1 MARQKGNLLSIPLK
15 VLYVKTSLPGGANDI
30 YIDILNTL
38 KRPLNTGNLRDLRK
52 RVRGTLKSYQ
62 VQLLIVDDAHL
73 LKRKA
78 MVELI
83 KIYEDLRLPVI
94 MSGAYDL
101 EDRLSRSRGYEHISN
116 VFLAV
121 HNYRTLTIDEVAS
134 VVAAWEEEV
143 LELWE
148 EKLNLAN
155 NEEIIER
162 LYLLS
167 SGLIQPLYKCLEQI
181 AVAQLKHTLNPDSEK
196 RTDID
201 EVLGITR
208 TARVNL

>member
-1 MARQKGNLLSIPLK
+1 MLFC
-15 VLYVKTSLPGGANDI
+15 
-30 YIDILNTL
+30 
-38 KRPLNTGNLRDLRK
+38 
-52 RVRGTLKSYQ
+52 RGTLKSYQ

-78 MVELI
+78 MVELT
-83 KIYEDLRLPVI
+83 KIHEDLRLPVI

-101 EDRLSRSRGYEHISN
+101 EERLSRSKGYEHVSN

-148 EKLNLAN
+148 EKPNWAED
-155 NEEIIER
+155 EEIVER
-162 LYLLS
+162 LYFRS
-167 SGLIQPLYKCLEQI
+167 NGLIQSLFKFLEKI
-181 AVAQLKHTLNPDSEK
+181 AIAQLQHSLNLESEEALDLD
-196 RTDID
+196 R
-201 EVLGITR
+201 VLGITR
-208 TARVNL
+208 KARVSL